1 MGKRVDA
8 FNEMVKMFAEQSKDI
23 NIFTQSEFSE
33 IVKIGTLS
41 NIALSLAVIADKM
54 TEDDNADNE

>member
-1 MGKRVDA
+1 MGQRVDA
-8 FNEMVKMFAEQSKDI
+8 YNEMVKTMSKQSKDI
-23 NIFTQSEFSE
+23 NIFTQAEFSE
-33 IVKIGTLS
+33 TVKVGMLA